1 MEERQL
7 SKMCQ
12 LQSIQECT
20 GYLGVTV
27 PIFGELRI
35 NLLNAKRFTPFADGK
50 LGYGIGDAGDR
61 LFGTKTR

>member
-1 MEERQL
+1 MEIVIKNLSKIMEERQL

-27 PIFGELRI
+27 QE
-35 NLLNAKRFTPFADGK
+35 KQV
-50 LGYGIGDAGDR
+50 
-61 LFGTKTR
+61 